1 MKKLTIK
8 DWAGDD
14 RPREKVLLRGITSLS
29 NAELLAILIGSGNN
43 DESAI
48 QLSQRILNTVNNNL
62 YAFGKLSLSELTK
75 RCKWMVVEGIGVAKG
90 VTILAAL
97 ELGRRRREAEPA
109 VRLQITCSRDVYDLF
124 FPLLA
129 DLPHEEFW
137 VAYLNRS
144 NRVIDKVKLSQGGV
158 SETVADI
165 KILLKGALNLLASGM
180 VLCHNHPSGTLRPS
194 SADDQLTRRIQ
205 QAAKLLDIQ
214 VVDHLILAEN
224 RYYSYADEGRLH

>member
-1 MKKLTIK
+1 MKNLTIK
-8 DWAGDD
+8 EWAEDD

-29 NAELLAILIGSGNN
+29 NAELLAILIGSGSR

-48 QLSQRILNTVNNNL
+48 QLSQRILNAVDNNL
-62 YAFGKLSLSELTK
+62 YTLGKLSLNDLTK
-75 RCKWMVVEGIGVAKG
+75 GFKGIGVAKG

-97 ELGRRRREAEPA
+97 ELGRRRREAEPS
-109 VRLQITCSRDVYDLF
+109 VRPQIRCSRDVYDLF
-124 FPLLA
+124 FPLVA

-144 NRVIDKVKLSQGGV
+144 NRIMDKVKLSQGGV
-158 SETVADI
+158 SETVADM
-165 KILLKGALNLLASGM
+165 KLLLKGALTILASGI

-214 VVDHLILAEN
+214 VLDHIIIADN
-224 RYYSYADEGRLH
+224 RYYSYADEGRLV

>member
-1 MKKLTIK
+1 MKNLTIK
-8 DWAGDD
+8 EWAEDD

-29 NAELLAILIGSGNN
+29 NAELLAILIGSGSK

-62 YAFGKLSLSELTK
+62 YMLGKLSLSDLTSGF
-75 RCKWMVVEGIGVAKG
+75 RGIGVAKG

-97 ELGRRRREAEPA
+97 ELGRRRREAEPV
-109 VRLQITCSRDVYDLF
+109 VRPQISCSRDVYNLF

-129 DLPHEEFW
+129 DLSHEEFW

-165 KILLKGALNLLASGM
+165 KLLLKGALNVLASGII
-180 VLCHNHPSGTLRPS
+180 LCHNHPSGALRPS
-194 SADDQLTRRIQ
+194 SADEQLTRRIQ
-205 QAAKLLDIQ
+205 QAAKLLDVQ
-214 VVDHLILAEN
+214 VLDHVIIADT
-224 RYYSYADEGRLH
+224 RYFSFADEGRLH